1 MGTWHGSTTADALY
15 RLLDEVDPNYL
26 LRSRTELIDKLKASG
41 LIVDAPFYVPDI
53 DELFDL
59 KRTWSFYLARGME
72 GARWVMCRETL
83 EALAKKYRDTRTA
96 SPQEFDKDFWAEGAG
111 SQLPTAALGMEVE
124 MVMESRRYWSD
135 QATLFGVPIRI
146 DPAARSPLFE
156 IDTPATR
163 RGPDRAE
170 IEVER

>member
-1 MGTWHGSTTADALY
+1 MGTWHGSTTSDALY
-15 RLLDEVDPNYL
+15 RLLDEVDPSYL

-41 LIVDAPFYVPDI
+41 LIVEAPFYVPDME
-53 DELFDL
+53 ELWGM
-59 KRTWSFYLARGME
+59 KRKWSYYRAQGME
-72 GARWVMCRETL
+72 GARWVMCRETG
-83 EALAKKYRDTRTA
+83 EALARKYATTRTVT
-96 SPQEFDKDFWAEGAG
+96 PFEFDGPDPREIGVVGRWDGN
-111 SQLPTAALGMEVE
+111 
-124 MVMESRRYWSD
+124 Y
-135 QATLFGVPIRI
+135 TLFGVPVRI